1 MVVTMAANSRRLAWI
16 SVSGHWLMLQP
27 TGGPDL
33 SSRPAPAVLDDA
45 FAFGNS
51 SSLHM
56 ATHVPVTVV
65 RIDHRKPHDGGGSG
79 GGCGRSY
86 RLPRS
91 GGRQTTRTRLRHD
104 ERRLHSSFRK
114 PRRFCVSTSAKVLA
128 RRNKLETR

>member
-1 MVVTMAANSRRLAWI
+1 MVVTMAANSRRLALN

-33 SSRPAPAVLDDA
+33 SSRLSPAVLDD

-51 SSLHM
+51 SSLYM
-56 ATHVPVTVV
+56 ATHVAVTVV

-114 PRRFCVSTSAKVLA
+114 SRRFCVSTSAKVLA
-128 RRNKLETR
+128 RRNKLEMR